1 MRKLIDR
8 FTIRQILAREILD
21 SRGNPTVEVDVFTN
35 SSVGRAAAP
44 SGASTG
50 SFEAH
55 ELRDDDP
62 KRYLGRGVR
71 KVIRNVNEVISPV
84 LLGMDCRDQLDID
97 AKMIELD
104 GSERK
109 TRIGANGIVAVS
121 IAVAQVAAASS
132 EIPLFQYFG
141 GIDVRR
147 LPLPLMNIINGGKH
161 AGNDLSIQEFMILPI
176 GTKNFAE
183 GVQWGSEIYHHLGDL
198 IHRKYGKGSIGLG
211 DEGGYSPPLKSS
223 EEALDLVTKSVEE
236 LGLEPGRD
244 IALALD
250 VAASSFYQSP
260 MGNYQIDGRRL
271 GRGELLD
278 FYSELVAKYPIQS
291 IEDPFQEE
299 DFEAHALLTK
309 RLGGKVQIVGDD
321 LFVTNVDRLSKGIR
335 LQAANALLLKLN
347 QIGTISEARKA
358 AKMATIN
365 AYRVVVSHRSGETED
380 TTISD
385 LAVGIGAEMIK
396 CGAPARGER
405 TAKYN
410 QLLRIE
416 EKLGSRAEYWGKYF

>member
-1 MRKLIDR
+1 MGKLVDR
-8 FTIRQILAREILD
+8 FSIRQIIAREILD

-62 KRYLGRGVR
+62 KRYLGKGVR
-71 KVIRNVNEVISPV
+71 KVIENVNGVISPV

-97 AKMIELD
+97 TKMIELD
-104 GSERK
+104 GSEHK
-109 TRIGANGIVAVS
+109 SRIGANGIVAVS
-121 IAVAQVAAASS
+121 MAVAHAAAASS
-132 EIPLFQYFG
+132 EIPLFQHFG
-141 GIDVRR
+141 GNDVRR

-161 AGNDLSIQEFMILPI
+161 AGNDLAIQEFMIVPL

-183 GVQWGSEIYHHLGDL
+183 AIQWGSEIYHHLGDL
-198 IHRKYGKGSIGLG
+198 IQRKYGKGAIGLG

-223 EEALDLVTKSVEE
+223 EEALSLVIKSVEE
-236 LGLEPGRD
+236 LGLTPGRD

-250 VAASSFYQSP
+250 VAANSFYQP
-260 MGNYQIDGRRL
+260 TLGTYQIDDRRL
-271 GRGELLD
+271 GRGDLLD
-278 FYSELVAKYPIQS
+278 FYSELVAKYPIRS
-291 IEDPFQEE
+291 IEDPFEEE
-299 DFEAHALLTK
+299 DFEGHALLTK

-321 LFVTNVDRLSKGIR
+321 LFVTNVDRVSKGIQ
-335 LQAANALLLKLN
+335 LEAANALLLKLN

-358 AKMATIN
+358 AEMATIN

-416 EKLGSRAEYWGKYF
+416 EKLGSKAEYWGKYF